1 MKDLDQISER
11 LEKDPTFYLSNR
23 DKLKLM
29 LSSTNVLENIQTD
42 LNDMSNLKQHLEFDP
57 FVEVKEKNES
67 IVDLI
72 NQVQI
77 NGDRFE
83 KLNRKT
89 MQFLL
94 NNETIISEINK
105 KLLFLESII
114 SIFEKENA
122 HNKNKN

>member
-1 MKDLDQISER
+1 MLYSLKAYKVKDFNQISER

-42 LNDMSNLKQHLEFDP
+42 LNDMSNLKQHLEFEP

-77 NGDRFE
+77 NGS
-83 KLNRKT
+83 
-89 MQFLL
+89 QF
-94 NNETIISEINK
+94 
-105 KLLFLESII
+105 
-114 SIFEKENA
+114 
-122 HNKNKN
+122 

>member
-1 MKDLDQISER
+1 MKDFNQISER

-89 MQFLL
+89 NQFLL
-94 NNETIISEINK
+94 NNETIITEINK

-122 HNKNKN
+122 VNKTKN